1 VPYADGY
8 PQGLDREE
16 FGLIKLRT
24 EVYQG
29 MIFAT
34 FKEDIEPLVEFL
46 GPAKKW
52 MDLFMKQGAGFG
64 VKVLGEHRFRFPGN
78 WKIQLENTTDAYH
91 FPIVHKSFLDSLDE
105 ETEKSST
112 SSARADGSRI
122 WAMAIA

>member
-34 FKEDIEPLVEFL
+34 FKEDIEPLVEF
-46 GPAKKW
+46 W
-52 MDLFMKQGAGFG
+52 
-64 VKVLGEHRFRFPGN
+64 
-78 WKIQLENTTDAYH
+78 
-91 FPIVHKSFLDSLDE
+91 
-105 ETEKSST
+105 
-112 SSARADGSRI
+112 ARRRSGWTCS
-122 WAMAIA
+122 

>member
-34 FKEDIEPLVEFL
+34 FKEI
-46 GPAKKW
+46 
-52 MDLFMKQGAGFG
+52 
-64 VKVLGEHRFRFPGN
+64 
-78 WKIQLENTTDAYH
+78 
-91 FPIVHKSFLDSLDE
+91 
-105 ETEKSST
+105 SSRW
-112 SSARADGSRI
+112 SSSWARRRSGWTCS
-122 WAMAIA
+122 